1 MVVNKKNIL
10 DAWIT
15 VEQLSEGDI
24 KKTDNQYRR
33 FEKND
38 DFAQELSDFMLLQKE
53 SKKITDKKFEASG
66 VAIYCGI
73 FPFQEIV
80 DNLRRQYGL
89 HPTDEE
95 LSTSEKFTFAIYFN
109 KDLIFQETKFFFTM
123 SGYIRYGNGLP
134 DNFSIIEND
143 MRDNIKK
150 KFEDGMFNDVFKRL
164 LSDYNIAL
172 DKCRYAFVKDL
183 ERDSTNLHSFFI
195 NDLITAK
202 DISTDNLER
211 YLSGFKDERVNLD
224 CHPKSLKKDIA
235 PFEEILLPKNYPLGR
250 FPSKV
255 EHPLSMMQ
263 QVAVNLSLNEKID
276 IQSVNG
282 PPGTG
287 KTTLLKDIFAQLIVE
302 QAWEICKLKD
312 LKLKADLVYD
322 SPYKIAS
329 LPSSIADKGIVVASS
344 NNGAVKNIVNE
355 LPQKKEIGEQ
365 EFLEE
370 LDKVD
375 YFKEISN
382 QNYDKENF
390 EGNEGDIER
399 NWGIFSIEGGNS
411 QNLYQLQL
419 TLKKIVEDLK
429 CEDYRSN
436 QDVYLEFRQQYD
448 KVAKERQRI
457 QILADKAK
465 ELSNI
470 KRQKEQLE
478 SQFNRDIEEKSK
490 LLSIQLEDS
499 QKELAILV
507 GETNRVEQ
515 ELEIEIN
522 DRISKDNQLIIA
534 QQEFELV
541 KLQLPRFLWLKKLFA
556 PSKVS
561 TYFDRLNRA
570 HLMLK
575 GWSNERLKL
584 EENINNK
591 QIKLKNNA
599 ERISY
604 LKKEQ
609 IDKQR
614 EYNIWKDTQKKRLF
628 EYQERITRIQEE
640 LAQSN
645 ITFPDFTQAY
655 EQLQLSNFWFNESYR
670 QEQSLLFIKALAVK
684 KQFLF
689 DNRKHFEKAIWIWND
704 QRKYLAK
711 DNGRQLIKVAWDW
724 INFAIPIVSTTFAS
738 FGRMFENLSK
748 NSIGKLFIDEA
759 GQALPQAS
767 VGAIFRSQQVFVVGD
782 PSQIKPVLSLDKNIL
797 GLLSQRY
804 KVTDDYLSPQASAQ
818 SLVDATSQF
827 GFQRADDTWIG
838 IPLWVHRRS
847 NYPMFSISN
856 RISYN
861 DLMVQ
866 GKPTEISNGKGDWFN
881 ISGIAQ
887 DKYVGAQGEF
897 LKEELQKRLTEN
909 PSLRD
914 QIYVITPF
922 KNVAYQL
929 SKLLDEIDFTK
940 REKGKV
946 VNIGTV
952 HTFQGKE
959 AKIVYF
965 VLGADRQSKGAATWA
980 VSEPN
985 MMNVAATRA
994 KEEFY
999 IIGDKELYQS
1009 LNSPVINETITIL
1022 NNYNEQSKGT

>member
-1 MVVNKKNIL
+1 MVVNKKDIL
-10 DAWIT
+10 DAWIM

-24 KKTDNQYRR
+24 KKTDNQYRK
-33 FEKND
+33 FKNND
-38 DFAQELSDFMLLQKE
+38 DFSQELSDFMLLQKKN
-53 SKKITDKKFEASG
+53 KKLTDKEFEASG

-80 DNLRRQYGL
+80 DRLRRQYRL

-109 KDLIFQETKFFFTM
+109 KDLISQETKFFFTM
-123 SGYIRYGNGLP
+123 SGYIRYKNELP

-143 MRDNIKK
+143 IRDDIKK
-150 KFEDGMFNDVFKRL
+150 KFEDGIFNDVFSRL
-164 LSDYNIAL
+164 LSDYNISL
-172 DKCRYAFVKDL
+172 DNCRYTFVRDL
-183 ERDSTNLHSFFI
+183 ERDSINLHSFFI

-211 YLSGFKDERVNLD
+211 YLSGFNGERVNLD
-224 CHPKSLKKDIA
+224 CHPESLKKDIT

-255 EHPLSMMQ
+255 EYPLSMMQ

-302 QAWEICKLKD
+302 QAKEICELKNPV
-312 LKLKADLVYD
+312 LKADLVYD
-322 SPYKIAS
+322 SPYKVAS
-329 LPSSIADKGIVVASS
+329 LPHSIADKGIVVASS

-370 LDKVD
+370 LDRVD

-382 QNYDKENF
+382 QSYDK
-390 EGNEGDIER
+390 GNSEGDLEK

-411 QNLYQLQL
+411 QNLYQLRL
-419 TLKKIVEDLK
+419 TLEKLVGDLK
-429 CEDYRSN
+429 RESYRSN
-436 QDVYLEFRQQYD
+436 QDAYCEFRQQYD
-448 KVAKERQRI
+448 KVVNERQRI

-465 ELSNI
+465 EASNI
-470 KRQKEQLE
+470 KREKEQFE
-478 SQFNRDIEEKSK
+478 SRFNKGIVEKSK
-490 LLSIQLEDS
+490 LLSNQLDDFK
-499 QKELAILV
+499 KEFAILIS
-507 GETNRVEQ
+507 ETSQVKL
-515 ELEIEIN
+515 ELETEIN
-522 DRISKDNQLIIA
+522 YRTSKESQLTIA

-541 KLQLPRFLWLKKLFA
+541 KLQSPSFLWLKKLFV

-561 TYFDRLNRA
+561 TYFDKLNRA
-570 HLMLK
+570 HLSLK
-575 GWSNERLKL
+575 KSLNEYSKLK
-584 EENINNK
+584 ENINNK
-591 QIKLKNNA
+591 QVKLKNNA
-599 ERISY
+599 DRISY
-604 LKKEQ
+604 LEKEQ
-609 IDKQR
+609 LDKQR
-614 EYNIWKDTQKKRLF
+614 EYNAWKNTQKKRLF
-628 EYQERITRIQEE
+628 EYQERITCIQEE
-640 LAQSN
+640 LNQSN
-645 ITFPDFTQAY
+645 IAFPDFTKPY
-655 EQLQLSNFWFNESYR
+655 DQLQLSNFWFDESYR

-711 DNGRQLIKVAWDW
+711 DNGLALIQAAWNW

-738 FGRMFENLSK
+738 FGRMFENLSV

-767 VGAIFRSQQVFVVGD
+767 VGAIFRSRQVFVVGD
-782 PSQIKPVLSLDKNIL
+782 PSQIQPVLSLDKNIL
-797 GLLSQRY
+797 GLFSQHY
-804 KVTDDYLSPQASAQ
+804 NVTDDYLSPQASTQ

-827 GFQRADDTWIG
+827 GFRKMDGKWIG

-866 GKPTEISNGKGDWFN
+866 GKPIEISKGKGDWLN

-887 DKYVGAQGEF
+887 DKYVVAQGEF
-897 LKEELQKRLTEN
+897 LKEELKKRIAEN

-929 SKLLDEIDFTK
+929 SKLLDEIAFTK
-940 REKGKV
+940 RENGKV

-980 VSEPN
+980 VLEPN
-985 MMNVAATRA
+985 IMNVAATRA

-1022 NNYNEQSKGT
+1022 NNYNEQSKGN